1 MTGTDEYEATK
12 EELCDDFFAAASQ
25 DVYKRQVF
33 YYVDGETDPCFEEE
47 YEMGTT
53 YQVNP
58 DATAAGQ
65 KDNCL
70 NLVCWYTDPE
80 CTQPYDCLL
89 YTSRCV

>member
-1 MTGTDEYEATK
+1 M
-12 EELCDDFFAAASQ
+12 
-25 DVYKRQVF
+25 F

-47 YEMGTT
+47 HEMGTT

-70 NLVCWYTDPE
+70 DLVCWYTDPE
-80 CTQPYDCLL
+80 YTQPYEYCRH
-89 YTSRCV
+89 SIVR